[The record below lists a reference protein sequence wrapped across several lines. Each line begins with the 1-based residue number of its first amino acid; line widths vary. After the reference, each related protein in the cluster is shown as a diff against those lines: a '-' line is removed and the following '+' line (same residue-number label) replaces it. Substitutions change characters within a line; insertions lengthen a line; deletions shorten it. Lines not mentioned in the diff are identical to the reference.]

1 MTPEKILYAAEMTT
15 TGGRD
20 GSSNRPDGS
29 FPLKMTVPKSLG
41 GPGGEGTNPEEL
53 FAAGYSACFIGA
65 LKVVGR
71 QAKVKIPDDVQ
82 VTAIIGVGQI
92 EGGYALT
99 AEMVVALPDLDRETA
114 VKLVEQ
120 AHAVCPY
127 SNATRGNIDV
137 KLTVA

>member
-1 MTPEKILYAAEMTT
+1 MTPEKILYTAEMTT
-15 TGGRD
+15 TAGRD
-20 GSSNRPDGS
+20 GKSNRPDGS
-29 FPLKMTVPKSLG
+29 FPLTLTVPKGLG
-41 GPGGEGTNPEEL
+41 GPGGDGTNPEEL

-82 VTAIIGVGQI
+82 VTARIGVGQI

-99 AEMVVALPDLDRETA
+99 AELVVALPDLDRDTA
-114 VKLVEQ
+114 IKLVEE

>member
-1 MTPEKILYAAEMTT
+1 MSFEKALYTAEMTST
-15 TGGRD
+15 AGRD

-29 FPLKMTVPKSLG
+29 FPLKLTVPTELG

-65 LKVVGR
+65 LKVAGR
-71 QAKVKIPDDVQ
+71 QAKVAVPDDVR
-82 VTAIIGVGQI
+82 VDAKISLGKVAT
-92 EGGYALT
+92 GYGLA
-99 AEMVVALPDLDRETA
+99 AELIVHLPGLDHTVAET
-114 VKLVEQ
+114 LVAQ
-120 AHAVCPY
+120 AHQTCPY